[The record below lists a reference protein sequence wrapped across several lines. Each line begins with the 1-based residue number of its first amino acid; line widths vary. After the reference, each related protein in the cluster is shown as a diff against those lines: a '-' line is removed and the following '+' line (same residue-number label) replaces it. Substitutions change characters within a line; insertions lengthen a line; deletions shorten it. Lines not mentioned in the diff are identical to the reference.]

1 MVIQKFYWFMGFAL
15 IVYLTMETN
24 VQKKSFPSKDA
35 MAELGHYF
43 FFDKK
48 LSYNFARSCA
58 SCHDPFLAFTDG
70 YRLSLNSEAQ
80 LLKRN
85 APSLLNINQRTS
97 FDWSNPDVNSMI
109 LQMERPLFSVKPV
122 ELGLTGNEEIILQRF
137 RQDKLYQQLYENAF
151 HKSILNLSVK
161 ESLGSIAA
169 YEISLQS
176 RNSIY
181 DQYLKSRD
189 STLFTSQEWMGLN
202 LFFSDSI
209 SCNRCHGGLDFF
221 EPERGGDFANIGL
234 YNCEGSYPVRDLGLQ
249 EHTGDV
255 GDNGVFRIPGLRN
268 VALTGPYYHDGSSNS
283 LEEVIKNY
291 ERGGRLNSV
300 DDCEGD
306 GAMHPNSDGRM
317 QNFQLDEKSRKA
329 IIAFLHTLTDT
340 SYLRNEYFLDPF
352 NP

>member
-1 MVIQKFYWFMGFAL
+1 
-15 IVYLTMETN
+15 
-24 VQKKSFPSKDA
+24 
-35 MAELGHYF
+35 
-43 FFDKK
+43 
-48 LSYNFARSCA
+48 
-58 SCHDPFLAFTDG
+58 
-70 YRLSLNSEAQ
+70 
-80 LLKRN
+80 
-85 APSLLNINQRTS
+85 
-97 FDWSNPDVNSMI
+97 
-109 LQMERPLFSVKPV
+109 MERPLFSVKPV

-137 RQDKLYQQLYENAF
+137 RQDKIYQQLYENAF

-161 ESLGSIAA
+161 EIMESIAA

-306 GAMHPNSDGRM
+306 GAMHPNTDGRM
-317 QNFQLDEKSRKA
+317 QNFQLDEKAGKPSLLFYIR
-329 IIAFLHTLTDT
+329 
-340 SYLRNEYFLDPF
+340 
-352 NP
+352 